1 MGNGAA
7 QSARSARR
15 PGRTFKAHWSVFV
28 PTIAITV
35 LFGAA
40 WGWLVVAGSG
50 AGTLARVSIS
60 VLVFGVPITA
70 TLAALRYHGVRV
82 RVGKRTVVLNRGWPH
97 RRLSRLRLADM
108 AAVDVRRDVLGRCV
122 DAGTVVFVMRDGSR
136 HSVSD
141 IAQPDGVEPTIAL
154 LKQG

>member
-15 PGRTFKAHWSVFV
+15 PGRTFNAHWSVFV
-28 PTIAITV
+28 PTIAITI

-50 AGTLARVSIS
+50 AGTLARLSIS
-60 VLVFGVPITA
+60 IVVFGVPITA

-82 RVGKRTVVLNRGWPH
+82 RIGKRAVVVNRGWPH
-97 RRLSRLRLADM
+97 RKLSRLRLADM
-108 AAVDVRRDVLGRCV
+108 AAVDVRRDVVGRCV

-136 HSVSD
+136 CSVSD
-141 IAQPDGVEPTIAL
+141 IARPDAIEPTIASMR
-154 LKQG
+154 QG